1 MAFSRDETEPTM
13 APFNDSLLGFARD
26 LALYRPM
33 VTRGFFLILGFP
45 AHRRGAFAAP
55 LRTRQAGVVRQHGA
69 ARSEARGVGEHPA
82 NGFVASYLA
91 FVSHHTGLFAR
102 LVVLARSGS
111 ARS

>member
-1 MAFSRDETEPTM
+1 MAFPEMKPNPTM

-33 VTRGFFLILGFP
+33 VTRGFFLILAFLRIGAGFRCSSP
-45 AHRRGAFAAP
+45 DSASWRGSAARR
-55 LRTRQAGVVRQHGA
+55 RSIRSSRSGA
-69 ARSEARGVGEHPA
+69 APA